1 MSDENSDF
9 VPELRRGILA
19 ARNNYRI
26 AMVALQRYSASD
38 KRDLESLT
46 LYGGAFFVFARASL
60 DALRF
65 SDARDDPSL
74 SAIQSEYFENR
85 IKSTDVFRVIKME
98 RDLIAH
104 GNDSWAIH
112 AFKPLGLVD
121 RAIQENDG
129 QWMGVVFDDSWPFSP
144 FKGEPVLDVME
155 KCLREIGTW
164 LDEIDTLHAN
174 EWMPTIAPDQFDI

>member
-1 MSDENSDF
+1 MSDDDADS

-26 AMVALQRYSASD
+26 ATVALQRYSVAE
-38 KRDLESLT
+38 KRDLESLA

-65 SDARDDPSL
+65 SDARDDKTLIP
-74 SAIQSEYFENR
+74 IQTEYFETR
-85 IKSTDVFRVIKME
+85 IKDTDVFRVIKIE

-112 AFKPLGLVD
+112 PFKPLGLVD
-121 RAIQENDG
+121 RAIQENEGDWYG
-129 QWMGVVFDDSWPFSP
+129 IVFENAWPFSP
-144 FKGEPVLDVME
+144 FKGEKIVDVMA
-155 KCLREIGTW
+155 KCLRQIGAW

-174 EWMPTIAPDQFDI
+174 EWMPPTSPDELGH